1 MYLLITVCVDLGV
14 LQVTTYYL
22 SRPSFLE
29 RSSIVKKS
37 CMTSCTTFSHKIAIC
52 DLQQVMLQKLELR
65 QSKQNQEQDCLSDF
79 EMVEDHR
86 KLRWNI
92 LEAVVKDL
100 MEGPT
105 SISFVFP
112 ANMQAWY
119 ILFQDLEFVQ
129 HPNVPE
135 DNN

>member
-37 CMTSCTTFSHKIAIC
+37 CMTFSHKIAIC

-65 QSKQNQEQDCLSDF
+65 QSNKNQEQDCLSDF

-92 LEAVVKDL
+92 LEAVVKNL

-105 SISFVFP
+105 SISFAFP
-112 ANMQAWY
+112 ANMQAWC